1 MSTKNS
7 IFVPE
12 PMEDP
17 GIFHILLPVPVFHKR
32 REHRHWNQP
41 GHHQMEKSATFTLE
55 TAVHWLTAPTGSRA
69 KLQEN
74 PWDGRKEHNARSG
87 TAVSSSWVKLEP
99 QWEWP
104 CWCPA
109 PFLGAV
115 LPFPQSSLLQLE
127 L

>member
-12 PMEDP
+12 PMEHP

-32 REHRHWNQP
+32 GECRHWNQP

-55 TAVHWLTAPTGSRA
+55 TAVHWLTAPTGEQSCRKTA
-69 KLQEN
+69 
-74 PWDGRKEHNARSG
+74 GMAGKEHNAHSG
-87 TAVSSSWVKLEP
+87 TAVSSSRVKLEP
-99 QWEWP
+99 QWERP

-127 L
+127 F